1 MHACVVDIKRQS
13 CRKPTLLLMVGGGKL
28 CPEVLRAT
36 LAHEF
41 PGVPVVGGAA
51 AGVISMSDLG
61 CTGLEVGLLAFLDPA
76 VTPRLHFTTDLQEG
90 DFAGGKR
97 LGLDAQG
104 SHTAEAAV
112 LLLYDSV
119 RSFNPRQLH
128 LAAPLLDGFYSAW
141 PGPRTAVGGGLLT
154 DLNMSDSWML
164 LDGQV
169 RHHSAAAL
177 VFPPGVTMSVEVLR
191 ACRPV
196 STYMTITRIEGAQVF
211 ELDGLPALEV
221 IEERIGGPLLDGAG
235 RPTRVLTIGEKL
247 DDPWEL
253 GDPED
258 FVNRLILT
266 GDRATG
272 SITLFEPDF
281 VEGSMV
287 QLMQHDGETMVEAAR
302 QGALAA
308 QRPLEPVS

>member
-1 MHACVVDIKRQS
+1 
-13 CRKPTLLLMVGGGKL
+13 
-28 CPEVLRAT
+28 
-36 LAHEF
+36 
-41 PGVPVVGGAA
+41 
-51 AGVISMSDLG
+51 
-61 CTGLEVGLLAFLDPA
+61 
-76 VTPRLHFTTDLQEG
+76 
-90 DFAGGKR
+90 
-97 LGLDAQG
+97 
-104 SHTAEAAV
+104 
-112 LLLYDSV
+112 
-119 RSFNPRQLH
+119 
-128 LAAPLLDGFYSAW
+128 
-141 PGPRTAVGGGLLT
+141 
-154 DLNMSDSWML
+154 
-164 LDGQV
+164 
-169 RHHSAAAL
+169 
-177 VFPPGVTMSVEVLR
+177 
-191 ACRPV
+191 
-196 STYMTITRIEGAQVF
+196 MTITRIEGAQVF

-308 QRPLEPVS
+308 QRPLAKGAAKAILRLYIDCAGRISMVSGTATEEAQVVTETITDGVPFLGFYSGVEIAPVRGISRPLDWTGVLATLWFTGPGARA